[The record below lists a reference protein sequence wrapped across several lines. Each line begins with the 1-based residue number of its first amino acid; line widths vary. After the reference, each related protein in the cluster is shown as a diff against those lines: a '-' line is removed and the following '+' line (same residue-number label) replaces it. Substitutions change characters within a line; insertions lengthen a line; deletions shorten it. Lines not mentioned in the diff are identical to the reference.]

1 MDWPGS
7 SAKEGKCQWMASH
20 NQLDSGPRRDDEQRN
35 RAMNLPPIL
44 AALRKHK
51 AGVFLIGLQVALT
64 LAIVCNLVYIAVSNT
79 ALIQRPTGLDEDNL
93 FLIGQS
99 FVNAPAEDDPAALE
113 KLDSMQLTD
122 LATLRG
128 LPDVQ
133 TVAPVSTVPLLGWN
147 NIANVSLKP
156 AQLHGLAQ
164 AALFWVGDQIT
175 PTFGL
180 RLVAGRDFTST
191 DVRHIDQG
199 AKTAPPLVIV
209 SKALADKLYPQG
221 DAVGKP
227 IWINE
232 NTAPSTIVGVVA
244 RLFTSQQEN
253 HSPSAYYT
261 IMVPARID
269 SASTFYA
276 VRARPGRMTQA
287 MDAARTALFKINPLR
302 IMQPTGKYSAS
313 GLHTFTDIRVK
324 GYALEIAVA
333 QILGAISLILLAVT
347 GVGITGLTSFWV
359 SQRHK
364 QIGIRRA
371 LGATRANILR
381 YFQIENLLIAG
392 GGCAV
397 GAVLAVGINLALLKM
412 FQMEQRMPVWYVAI
426 GIVAILLLGQLAVF
440 MPARRASNVPPVVA
454 TRSV

>member
-1 MDWPGS
+1 M
-7 SAKEGKCQWMASH
+7 K
-20 NQLDSGPRRDDEQRN
+20 
-35 RAMNLPPIL
+35 LPPIF

-64 LAIVCNLVYIAVSNT
+64 LAIVCNLIFIVATNAERIH
-79 ALIQRPTGLDEDNL
+79 RPTGLDEANL

-99 FVNAPAEDDPAALE
+99 FVNAPTGSGKASLE

-122 LATLRG
+122 LAALRT

-133 TVAPVSTVPLLGWN
+133 YVSPVSSMPLTGSSDV
-147 NIANVSLKP
+147 ANVSLKP
-156 AQLHGLAQ
+156 AQLHGLTR
-164 AALFWVGDQIT
+164 AALFRVGSQIM

-180 RLVAGRDFTST
+180 QLIAGRNFTSA
-191 DVRHIDQG
+191 DVRHIDPN

-209 SKALADKLYPQG
+209 SKTLADKLYPHG

-227 IWINE
+227 IWLNE

-244 RLFTSQQEN
+244 RLFTSSQEVYTAR
-253 HSPSAYYT
+253 AYYT
-261 IMVPARID
+261 ILIPARID

-276 VRARPGRMTQA
+276 VRARPGRMLEA
-287 MDAARTALFKINPLR
+287 MNAARKALFKADPLR
-302 IMQPTGKYSAS
+302 IMQQTGVYGIV
-313 GLHTFTDIRVK
+313 GLHTFADIRAK
-324 GYALEIAVA
+324 GYALEIAMA
-333 QILGAISLILLAVT
+333 QILTAISVILLVVT
-347 GVGITGLTSFWV
+347 GVGMAGLTSFWV
-359 SQRHK
+359 NQRHK

-371 LGATRANILR
+371 LGATKANILR
-381 YFQIENLLIAG
+381 YFQIENLIIAG
-392 GGCAV
+392 GGCVV
-397 GAVLAVGINLALLKM
+397 GAVLAVGINLMLLKM
-412 FQMEQRMPVWYVAI
+412 FQTNHRMPLWYIAI

>member
-1 MDWPGS
+1 
-7 SAKEGKCQWMASH
+7 
-20 NQLDSGPRRDDEQRN
+20 
-35 RAMNLPPIL
+35 MNLPPIL
-44 AALRKHK
+44 AALRHHK

-64 LAIVCNLVYIAVSNT
+64 LAIVCNLVCIVASNA
-79 ALIQRPTGLDEDNL
+79 ALIHRPTGLDENNL

-99 FVNAPAEDDPAALE
+99 FVGAPRGESKAALD

-122 LATLRG
+122 LATLRQ

-133 TVAPVSTVPLLGWN
+133 DVAPVSAMPLTGSS

-156 AQLHGLAQ
+156 AQLHGLTQ
-164 AALFWVGDQIT
+164 AALFWVGDQIM

-180 RLVAGRDFTST
+180 HLVAGRDFTPA
-191 DVRHIDQG
+191 DVRHIDAN

-209 SKALADKLYPQG
+209 SKALADKLYPHG

-227 IWINE
+227 IWLNE

-244 RLFTSQQEN
+244 RLFTSEQEV
-253 HSPSAYYT
+253 HSPRAYYT
-261 IMVPARID
+261 IMIPARLD

-276 VRARPGRMTQA
+276 VRTRPGRMRHA
-287 MDAARTALFKINPLR
+287 MNAARKALFKVDPLR
-302 IMQPTGKYSAS
+302 IMQSTGKYSIT
-313 GLHTFTDIRVK
+313 GLHTFADIRAK

-333 QILGAISLILLAVT
+333 QILGAISLILLLVT

-359 SQRHK
+359 RQRHK

-371 LGATRANILR
+371 LGATRANILH
-381 YFQIENLLIAG
+381 YFQIENLIIAG
-392 GGCAV
+392 GGVVLGAILGV
-397 GAVLAVGINLALLKM
+397 GLNLWLMQRFSMDRMPVGYVAVGIVAL
-412 FQMEQRMPVWYVAI
+412 
-426 GIVAILLLGQLAVF
+426 LLLGQLAVYA
-440 MPARRASNVPPVVA
+440 PALRASRVPPVVA